1 MQLITDLQNLSGK
14 CKNSVVTLGNFDGL
28 HLGHQAIVRMV
39 VERAREIGG
48 TSVVVT
54 FHPHPLKILAPD
66 KCPPLISIYEEKIAL
81 FKKMGVAVLV
91 KIPFTLE
98 FSLKGPEDFVKE
110 ILCDSL
116 DTREVFVGYNYRFG
130 KGREGNISKLRVL
143 GIKLGFKV
151 VEVNQISIDGE
162 IVSSTKIRNLL
173 RDGAVEHA
181 AKLLGRHYA
190 ITGIVIRGDGRG
202 KAIGVPTAN
211 IAPIHEI
218 IPASGVYAVKLF
230 IRNRYYSGIANVG
243 YRPTFDRNTLTME
256 VNIFNFDE
264 DIYGEEITLS
274 FIRKIR
280 DEMKF
285 IDINSLIQQINLD
298 IETARKI

>member
-1 MQLITDLQNLSGK
+1 M
-14 CKNSVVTLGNFDGL
+14 
-28 HLGHQAIVRMV
+28 
-39 VERAREIGG
+39 
-48 TSVVVT
+48 
-54 FHPHPLKILAPD
+54 
-66 KCPPLISIYEEKIAL
+66 YEEKIAL